1 MTVGMEVDLVREG
14 GGRAGKSRSET
25 GETNSLLEGTV
36 FPVMSEVD
44 TIGLP
49 SEIRNK
55 CEDLRSQAQVILE
68 RSYTEPL
75 FQSLCFG
82 AGMRALGH

>member
-1 MTVGMEVDLVREG
+1 MGMGADLIREG
-14 GGRAGKSRSET
+14 GGRAGKSCSGT
-25 GETNSLLEGTV
+25 GETNSLLEGTI

-49 SEIRNK
+49 SGDRNK
-55 CEDLRSQAQVILE
+55 CKDLRGQAQVILE

-75 FQSLCFG
+75 F
-82 AGMRALGH
+82 